1 MTTDVKTWV
10 IAAHGNILTDDKY
23 AIEEITLPM
32 NVIVIMPCFSTF
44 TYCDRKTSAALHS
57 LVSNVVLPTRVS
69 KATISQYIEFVYQS
83 IGEHMNEF
91 CIFVDKCP
99 NIQFKATRQ
108 EAREVFTYV
117 GQVKT
122 KKGFVN
128 TSMVKTNNLGGIVSQ
143 ISKTRGGKTGL
154 HIMIVHT
161 CAVSPHFTTDFQFS
175 NGIPISV
182 KHADGS
188 KVINPILY
196 DIISSR
202 MI

>member
-1 MTTDVKTWV
+1 MTTDVKTWI

-23 AIEEITLPM
+23 KIEEIILPS
-32 NVIVIMPCFSTF
+32 NVIVIMPCFSNF

-57 LVSNVVLPTRVS
+57 IVSNMVLPTKVS
-69 KATISQYIEFVYQS
+69 NTTISQYIEFVYQAV
-83 IGEHMNEF
+83 GEHMNDF

-108 EAREVFTYV
+108 ESREVFTYV
-117 GQVKT
+117 GQIKT
-122 KKGFVN
+122 RKGFVN
-128 TSMVKTNNLGGIVSQ
+128 TSMVKTNSLGGIVSQ

-154 HIMIVHT
+154 HIMIIHT

-182 KHADGS
+182 KGTDGT
-188 KVINPILY
+188 KVINPMLY